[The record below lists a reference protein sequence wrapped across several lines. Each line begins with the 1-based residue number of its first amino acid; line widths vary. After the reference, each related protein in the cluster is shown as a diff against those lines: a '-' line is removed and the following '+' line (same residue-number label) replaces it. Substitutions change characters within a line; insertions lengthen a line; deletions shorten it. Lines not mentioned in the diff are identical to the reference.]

1 MDDLQNVRKHFTFL
15 LNYVLDC
22 SKKSF
27 LSADD
32 LVLISN
38 EVKNFKKY
46 IQKAN
51 INNDLKE
58 KLDEIHFNYS
68 STRADLSSSF
78 LVAILVIFTLGL
90 YLIFMKVQELER
102 KRLLTSFLNR
112 YEDLLKLF

>member
-1 MDDLQNVRKHFTFL
+1 MDDLQNTRKHFTFL

-32 LVLISN
+32 LVLVSN

-51 INNDLKE
+51 IDNDLKE
-58 KLDEIHFNYS
+58 NWIKS
-68 STRADLSSSF
+68 
-78 LVAILVIFTLGL
+78 ILI
-90 YLIFMKVQELER
+90 IPRLEPTSH
-102 KRLLTSFLNR
+102 LLFSWQF
-112 YEDLLKLF
+112 

>member
-32 LVLISN
+32 LVLVSN

-51 INNDLKE
+51 I
-58 KLDEIHFNYS
+58 IM
-68 STRADLSSSF
+68 
-78 LVAILVIFTLGL
+78 I
-90 YLIFMKVQELER
+90 
-102 KRLLTSFLNR
+102 
-112 YEDLLKLF
+112 